1 LASSEVSKS
10 DSVRLGIYER
20 WWRLGLLV
28 FLALRIYL
36 QYKTLQ
42 LWGRHVSDRNLTAR
56 FRRLDLRAARALYKT
71 AVKLE
76 GLLIK
81 TCQFIGTRADVLP
94 AEWVNTLAGL
104 HDRVPPRPFSVIR
117 SQIERELGRPLHQ
130 LYAEF
135 NPVPLAAAS
144 LAQVHRA
151 RLSDGRECAVK
162 VQYPGIEA
170 RVHADLHNLVMV
182 LGWLAW
188 LEPNFDFRAIIRE
201 MLRYVPLELDF
212 IHEGQNCD
220 RVRANFSQ
228 RSDVLVPEIYWELTT
243 RRILTMEFMEGTK
256 ITDSEELARAG
267 IDRPAVAQKLTEVFC
282 EQILTHGF
290 FHGDPHPG
298 NLLVRPGPTLVLL
311 DFGLAKDF
319 SPTFRQGVVRL
330 TLAILSADKEAIIQT
345 FASLG
350 FKTRN
355 GSLDQMATLTDLMI
369 GNAIKRQK
377 SYADPAMVEELS
389 EGLPRILRANPLIEI
404 PADILLIFRV
414 IGLLSGL
421 GKSLDSQV
429 NLMQTMMPYAQ
440 GLFVPA
446 APSPTAG

>member
-1 LASSEVSKS
+1 MSSPEVSSSEHA
-10 DSVRLGIYER
+10 RLPLSER
-20 WWRLGLLV
+20 WWRLALVV
-28 FLALRIYL
+28 FLAARIYL
-36 QYKTLQ
+36 QYKSLQ
-42 LWGRHVSDRNLTAR
+42 LWGRYVSDYNLAAR

-71 AVKLE
+71 AIRLE

-104 HDRVPPRPFSVIR
+104 HDRVPPRPFALIR
-117 SQIERELGRPLHQ
+117 SQVEKELGHPLEQ

-135 NPVPLAAAS
+135 NPAPLASAS

-151 RLSDGRECAVK
+151 RLKDGRECAVK

-170 RVHADLHNLVMV
+170 RVEADLHNLALV
-182 LGWLAW
+182 LRWLAW
-188 LEPNFDFRAIIRE
+188 LEPDFDFRAIMRE

-228 RSDVLVPEIYWELTT
+228 RPDVLVPEIYWELTT
-243 RRILTMEFMEGTK
+243 RRVLTMEFMAGIK
-256 ITDSEELARAG
+256 ITDSAELARAG
-267 IDRPAVAQKLTEVFC
+267 IDRQAVAQKLTEVFC
-282 EQILTHGF
+282 EQILVHGF

-298 NLLVRPGPTLVLL
+298 NLLVRPGPALVLL

-319 SPTFRQGVVRL
+319 SPEFRQGVVRL
-330 TLAILSADKEAIIQT
+330 TLAILSADKAAIVQT

-355 GSLDQMATLTDLMI
+355 GSLDEMATLTDLMI

-440 GLFVPA
+440 GLFVTPQ
-446 APSPTAG
+446 PVG

>member
-1 LASSEVSKS
+1 V
-10 DSVRLGIYER
+10 
-20 WWRLGLLV
+20 V

-36 QYKTLQ
+36 QYKALQ
-42 LWGRHVSDRNLTAR
+42 LWGRHISDRNLAAR

-104 HDRVPPRPFSVIR
+104 HDRVPPRPFSLIR
-117 SQIERELGRPLHQ
+117 GQIEQELGRPLDQ

-151 RLSDGRECAVK
+151 RLADGRECAVK

-188 LEPNFDFRAIIRE
+188 LEPNFDFRAIMRE

-212 IHEGQNCD
+212 IHEGRNCD

-228 RSDVLVPEIYWELTT
+228 RGDVVVPEIYWELTT
-243 RRILTMEFMEGTK
+243 RRVLTMEFMEGIK
-256 ITDSEELARAG
+256 ITDSAELARAG

-282 EQILTHGF
+282 EQILAHGF

-319 SPTFRQGVVRL
+319 SPAFRQGVVRL
-330 TLAILSADKEAIIQT
+330 TLAILSSDKEAIIQT

-355 GSLDQMATLTDLMI
+355 GSLDEMATLTDLMI

-429 NLMQTMMPYAQ
+429 NLLQTMMPYAQ
-440 GLFVPA
+440 GLFVPPA
-446 APSPTAG
+446 ATQAAG